1 MSRMSNERKCCDAVI
16 RVLEEKTG
24 ETRRA
29 GWSPEDSPG
38 YGGPKVELRLRLGSE
53 EYALEHTF
61 VEPYCGEYENSI
73 PLAGLTAVVE
83 DALSAVVP
91 PDARIMVTFPST
103 RALKVKRAELES
115 HQKQLEG
122 WALNKAPDLYHRA
135 KSERIKRA
143 SSHLGRPDGFPY
155 QVRLT
160 CYFTG
165 SESDNADPVTGGSR
179 FLPDDIHSLFD
190 SSMERA
196 LREKFPKLSRCKQEG
211 ARTVL
216 VVEKCDVLIDA
227 FTVRD
232 VLSDL
237 YYRFSENI
245 PFSDD
250 IYYVNTSNNSSTW
263 FVYSI
268 RENGEFSPDD
278 IDRRPTRFEES
289 NLKNITTV

>member
-1 MSRMSNERKCCDAVI
+1 M
-16 RVLEEKTG
+16 
-24 ETRRA
+24 
-29 GWSPEDSPG
+29 
-38 YGGPKVELRLRLGSE
+38 GSE

-61 VEPYCGEYENSI
+61 VEPYCGEYKNSI
-73 PLAGLTAVVE
+73 PLARLAAVVE
-83 DALSAVVP
+83 EALFAVVP

-268 RENGEFSPDD
+268 RGNGEFSPDD